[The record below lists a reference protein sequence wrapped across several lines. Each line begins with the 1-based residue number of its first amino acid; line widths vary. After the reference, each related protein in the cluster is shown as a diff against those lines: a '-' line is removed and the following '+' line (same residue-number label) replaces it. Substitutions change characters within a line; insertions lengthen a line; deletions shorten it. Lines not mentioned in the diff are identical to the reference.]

1 MLPTPFPTVTEI
13 LLFFN
18 LFAGLMLTAS
28 LILFLGGFAMYLVRL
43 GTYPTYREDALVYMQ
58 WGVSVLFALIVL
70 LGVQQFLLSH
80 MKIAMVIGTLLLIAL
95 VIWAFMD
102 EGGGHKE
109 EKKPAAN
116 GHR

>member
-1 MLPTPFPTVTEI
+1 MLPTPFPTITEI

-80 MKIAMVIGTLLLIAL
+80 MIVAMTIGTLLLIAL
-95 VIWAFMD
+95 VIWAFTD
-102 EGGGHKE
+102 EPKKE
-109 EKKPAAN
+109 EKKPNGAAP
-116 GHR
+116 H